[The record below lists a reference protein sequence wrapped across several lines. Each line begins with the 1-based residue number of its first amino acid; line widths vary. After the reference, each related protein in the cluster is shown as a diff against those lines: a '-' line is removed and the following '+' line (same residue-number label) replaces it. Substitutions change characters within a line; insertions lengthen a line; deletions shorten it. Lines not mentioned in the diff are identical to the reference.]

1 MTLDLAAAVAC
12 VLLGLL
18 LAARAVVA
26 LRRSGGW
33 ILAELVRRARPGALR
48 ALGPPVVAPFS
59 GRDALWTRARVL
71 GPPPG
76 GGPPRELW
84 SRELHA
90 EATVSHPSG
99 EQIVLWDRALV
110 VVPQMHRGGAL
121 KVLERDH
128 PVLSRILARAGYAE
142 RPAGSTF
149 FVLEEEVLLPSEP
162 VHVHVS
168 RDAEEN
174 PAMRGRMIL
183 SSLDPARR
191 LLRLSWGP
199 LLALWFS
206 LLAIGAGVGVLLAAL
221 RLSSV
226 R

>member
-1 MTLDLAAAVAC
+1 M
-12 VLLGLL
+12 
-18 LAARAVVA
+18 
-26 LRRSGGW
+26 S
-33 ILAELVRRARPGALR
+33 
-48 ALGPPVVAPFS
+48 APFAGS
-59 GRDALWTRARVL
+59 LPFRLVC
-71 GPPPG
+71 
-76 GGPPRELW
+76 
-84 SRELHA
+84 S
-90 EATVSHPSG
+90 VSCDGSLRPT
-99 EQIVLWDRALV
+99 
-110 VVPQMHRGGAL
+110 
-121 KVLERDH
+121 
-128 PVLSRILARAGYAE
+128 E